1 MRSRTRLSDFIF
13 TFHFHALEKEMATHS
28 SVLAWR
34 IPGTEEPG
42 GLPSM
47 GSHSVR
53 HDLCDLAAAAA
64 GQPQLKED
72 QVGILLGRKRA
83 WWSGDHAL
91 GVKAPPLESCLNHHF
106 GGLIT
111 LTPATETWG
120 TEDWQSEGKLG
131 KSELVCS
138 LLSLK
143 ILMCISQAAHT
154 QSNGPWL
161 VGLLSLSLH
170 THIHTLTGVGR
181 ETNTIL

>member
-1 MRSRTRLSDFIF
+1 MERGFLLEVRSRTRLSDFIF
-13 TFHFHALEKEMATHS
+13 TFDFHALEKEMATLS

-42 GLPSM
+42 GLLST
-47 GSHSVR
+47 GSHSIG
-53 HDLCDLAAAAA
+53 HDWCDLAAAAA

-72 QVGILLGRKRA
+72 EVGILLGRKRA
-83 WWSGDHAL
+83 WWSGDCAL

-111 LTPATETWG
+111 LTSATETWG
-120 TEDWQSEGKLG
+120 TEDWRPEGKLG

-143 ILMCISQAAHT
+143 ILVYISQAAYT
-154 QSNGPWL
+154 QSRGPWL
-161 VGLLSLSLH
+161 VGLLSLH
-170 THIHTLTGVGR
+170 THTYTHSQG
-181 ETNTIL
+181 